1 MTMGR
6 ISLSPTR
13 LDKGRASTFLALG
26 FGIASL
32 KIFVI
37 TRFEIFATTTTTTTT
52 AATATATPS
61 PPTTTTTTTIH
72 ILLFLLSIQIFC
84 CLYFCYDC

>member
-1 MTMGR
+1 MGR

-52 AATATATPS
+52 TAATATATPS
-61 PPTTTTTTTIH
+61 PPTTTTTTIHNITILAVNTD
-72 ILLFLLSIQIFC
+72 ILLLVFLL
-84 CLYFCYDC
+84 

>member
-37 TRFEIFATTTTTTTT
+37 TRFEIFATTTTTT
-52 AATATATPS
+52 ATATATPS
-61 PPTTTTTTTIH
+61 PPTTTIHNITILAVNTD
-72 ILLFLLSIQIFC
+72 ILLLVFLL
-84 CLYFCYDC
+84 

>member
-37 TRFEIFATTTTTTTT
+37 TRFEIFATTTTTT
-52 AATATATPS
+52 ATATATPS
-61 PPTTTTTTTIH
+61 PPTTTTIHNITILAVNTD
-72 ILLFLLSIQIFC
+72 ILLLVFLL
-84 CLYFCYDC
+84 

>member
-61 PPTTTTTTTIH
+61 PPTTTTTTIHNITILAVNTD
-72 ILLFLLSIQIFC
+72 ILLLVFLL
-84 CLYFCYDC
+84 